1 MFILASNKCK
11 SFNNKFKTSKP
22 MKTEKNGPTVK
33 NASVFDKFN
42 SKFTNFLIK
51 KNASVFSTYKSI
63 STLGNKD
70 QKSKQNS

>member
-22 MKTEKNGPTVK
+22 MKTEKKWT
-33 NASVFDKFN
+33 N
-42 SKFTNFLIK
+42 SEDNFLIK

-63 STLGNKD
+63 STLENKD